1 MIESILRF
9 DEIKIDYRSLYMSLG
24 YGLHQVSEYMID
36 IIQYRVQKLSSICI
50 PRTGYIMVDGH
61 ISGSSRLVIGD
72 TEFVM
77 GKIIAQGL
85 ADADKYI
92 VFVAT
97 AGNEFNQFVHDIH
110 EEGDIFDDYIYDII
124 GSEIAEATVNSL
136 VTSLE
141 DKYQGVGMHVS
152 NPYSPG
158 YCGWHVREQMK
169 LFSLLPPAPCGI
181 TLNDSCLMTPIKSVS
196 GIIALGKEVT
206 KKPYGCAI
214 CNMSSCYKNQHKL
227 QQGTATTV

>member
-1 MIESILRF
+1 MIENILRF
-9 DEIKIDYRSLYMSLG
+9 NEIKIEYHNLYASLG
-24 YGLHQVSEYMID
+24 YGLHPTPEYMID
-36 IIQYRVQKLSSICI
+36 IIWHSVQKLSDICI
-50 PRTGYIMVDGH
+50 PRTGYIIVDGH
-61 ISGSSRLVIGD
+61 ISGSNRLVIGD
-72 TEFVM
+72 TEFVL
-77 GKIIAQGL
+77 GKIIAQNL
-85 ADADKYI
+85 ADADKYL

-97 AGNEFNQFVHDIH
+97 AGNEFNRFVHDVRKK
-110 EEGDIFDDYIYDII
+110 GDIFEDYIYDMI
-124 GSEIAEATVNSL
+124 GSEIAEATVHSL
-136 VTSLE
+136 VASLE
-141 DKYQGVGMHVS
+141 DKYQGEGMYVS

-214 CNMSSCYKNQHKL
+214 CNMSSCYKNKK
-227 QQGTATTV
+227 